1 MNVLLADEPITQSK
15 LPTRKFCLPE
25 TGFLRLKQII
35 APHGPI
41 PVSKSTWWA
50 GVKSKRFPQPV
61 KLGPKIT
68 AWRAEEIRAWIENPE
83 AKLDS

>member
-1 MNVLLADEPITQSK
+1 MTK
-15 LPTRKFCLPE
+15 KFDLPE
-25 TGFLRLKQII
+25 SGFVRLRNII
-35 APHGPI
+35 GPCGPI

-68 AWRAEEIRAWIENPE
+68 AWRVEDIRDLIERPE
-83 AKLDS
+83 QVLNS